1 MGWKPRTHHTLVP
14 RFNTWLSLDV
24 RRKGDAMADMRVP
37 GQAPESAGVR
47 FGPLGRLMMWLG
59 IISAAFIVLVIVAP
73 INPWF
78 PEATREAGEVDNL
91 FKFMLAAS
99 GVIFIYVQGLVLAF
113 ALRYRR
119 RKKDP
124 EDAVGPTVHGHT
136 GLEVAWS
143 AVPALLLVIL
153 VVLSMRVWT
162 DEHSISPPAS
172 ASGPCP
178 AAHGPVLQLCVR
190 GFQFGWTFSLPQ
202 YGIGFDKNLS
212 TVTIPV
218 NRPVYVSEQS
228 PDVIHSFWVPEFR
241 IKQDVVPG
249 MITHEQFTPT
259 RTGTYRVIC
268 TEFCGSGHSGMVT
281 KLTVASQADF
291 VKWLRKNGATRLP
304 TASTTAALV
313 QP

>member
-1 MGWKPRTHHTLVP
+1 
-14 RFNTWLSLDV
+14 
-24 RRKGDAMADMRVP
+24 MADRGAP
-37 GQAPESAGVR
+37 GPEPEGAGLR
-47 FGPLGRLMMWLG
+47 FGPLGRLAMWLG
-59 IISAAFIVLVIVAP
+59 IISVAFVVLVIVVP
-73 INPWF
+73 VNPWF

-99 GVIFIYVQGLVLAF
+99 GVIFIYVQGLLLAF

-119 RKKDP
+119 RKNDP
-124 EDAVGPTVHGHT
+124 DDAVGPAVHGHT
-136 GLEVAWS
+136 GLEMAWS
-143 AVPALLLVIL
+143 AVPALLLL
-153 VVLSMRVWT
+153 VLAVLSLRVWS
-162 DEHSISPPAS
+162 DEHTQPTRAW
-172 ASGPCP
+172 
-178 AAHGPVLQLCVR
+178 LQLGVK

-202 YGIGFDKNLS
+202 YGLGFDKNLS

-249 MITHEQFTPT
+249 LTTHEEFTPT

-281 KLTVASQADF
+281 TLTVASQANF
-291 VKWLRKNGATRLP
+291 VTWLRKSGAKTLP
-304 TASTTAALV
+304 TTTAA
-313 QP
+313 QARP

>member
-1 MGWKPRTHHTLVP
+1 
-14 RFNTWLSLDV
+14 
-24 RRKGDAMADMRVP
+24 MADISAPRHE
-37 GQAPESAGVR
+37 PESGGLR

-59 IISAAFIVLVIVAP
+59 IVSVAFVVVVILVPV
-73 INPWF
+73 NPWF

-99 GVIFIYVQGLVLAF
+99 GVIFIYVQGLLLDF

-119 RKKDP
+119 RTHDP
-124 EDAVGPTVHGHT
+124 DDAIGPAIHGHT
-136 GLEVAWS
+136 GLETGWS
-143 AVPALLLVIL
+143 AVPALLLL
-153 VVLSMRVWT
+153 VLAVLSLRVYS
-162 DEHSISPPAS
+162 DEHAVQTNP
-172 ASGPCP
+172 
-178 AAHGPVLQLCVR
+178 LQLGVR

-202 YGIGFDKNLS
+202 YGLGFDKSLS

-249 MITHEQFTPT
+249 LTTHEEFTPT

-281 KLTVASQADF
+281 TLTVASEARF
-291 VKWLRKNGATRLP
+291 VTWLRKNGAKSLP
-304 TASTTAALV
+304 
-313 QP
+313 

>member
-1 MGWKPRTHHTLVP
+1 
-14 RFNTWLSLDV
+14 
-24 RRKGDAMADMRVP
+24 MADRSAP
-37 GQAPESAGVR
+37 GHEPESAGLR
-47 FGPLGRLMMWLG
+47 FGPLGRLAMWLG
-59 IISAAFIVLVIVAP
+59 IISVAFVVLVIVAP

-78 PEATREAGEVDNL
+78 PEATREAREVDNL
-91 FKFMLAAS
+91 FRFMLAAS
-99 GVIFIYVQGLVLAF
+99 GVIFIYVQGLLLAF

-119 RKKDP
+119 RKNEPD
-124 EDAVGPTVHGHT
+124 DAIGPAVHGHT
-136 GLEVAWS
+136 RLEIAWS
-143 AVPALLLVIL
+143 AVPALLLVVL
-153 VVLSMRVWT
+153 VVLSMGVWT
-162 DEHSISPPAS
+162 DEHA
-172 ASGPCP
+172 ALKGP
-178 AAHGPVLQLCVR
+178 LRLDVR

-202 YGIGFDKNLS
+202 YGIGFARGLS

-249 MITHEQFTPT
+249 LTTHEEFTPV

-281 KLTVASQADF
+281 TLTVASEADF
-291 VKWLRKNGATRLP
+291 VTWLRKNGATTLP
-304 TASTTAALV
+304 AGHTTAAL

>member
-1 MGWKPRTHHTLVP
+1 
-14 RFNTWLSLDV
+14 
-24 RRKGDAMADMRVP
+24 MADMRVP
-37 GQAPESAGVR
+37 GQAPESAGRR

-59 IISAAFIVLVIVAP
+59 IISGAFVVLMIVVP

-78 PEATREAGEVDNL
+78 PEATREAREVDNL
-91 FKFMLAAS
+91 FRFMLAAS

-119 RKKDP
+119 RKNDP
-124 EDAVGPTVHGHT
+124 EDAVGPAVHGHT

-162 DEHSISPPAS
+162 DEHAVQKDRLEL
-172 ASGPCP
+172 G
-178 AAHGPVLQLCVR
+178 VK

-249 MITHEQFTPT
+249 MITHEKFTPT

-291 VKWLRKNGATRLP
+291 VTWLRKNGATRLP

-313 QP
+313 RP

>member
-1 MGWKPRTHHTLVP
+1 
-14 RFNTWLSLDV
+14 
-24 RRKGDAMADMRVP
+24 
-37 GQAPESAGVR
+37 
-47 FGPLGRLMMWLG
+47 MMWLG
-59 IISAAFIVLVIVAP
+59 IISGAFVVLVIVVP
-73 INPWF
+73 VNPWF
-78 PEATREAGEVDNL
+78 PQATREAGEVDNL

-99 GVIFIYVQGLVLAF
+99 GVIFIYVQGLLLAF

-119 RKKDP
+119 RKNDP

-136 GLEVAWS
+136 GLEMAWS
-143 AVPALLLVIL
+143 AVPALLLL
-153 VVLSMRVWT
+153 VLAVLSLRVWS
-162 DEHSISPPAS
+162 DEHAVQNDP
-172 ASGPCP
+172 
-178 AAHGPVLQLCVR
+178 LQLGVR

-249 MITHEQFTPT
+249 RVVGGGVLLTHEEFTPT
-259 RTGTYRVIC
+259 RMGTYRVIC

-281 KLTVASQADF
+281 TLTVASQADF
-291 VKWLRKNGATRLP
+291 FKWLRKNGATRLP
-304 TASTTAALV
+304 TAATTAALA

>member
-1 MGWKPRTHHTLVP
+1 
-14 RFNTWLSLDV
+14 
-24 RRKGDAMADMRVP
+24 
-37 GQAPESAGVR
+37 
-47 FGPLGRLMMWLG
+47 MMWLG
-59 IISAAFIVLVIVAP
+59 IISGAFIVLVIVVP

-78 PEATREAGEVDNL
+78 PEATREAREVDNL
-91 FKFMLAAS
+91 FRFMLAAS
-99 GVIFIYVQGLVLAF
+99 GVIFIYVQGLLLAF

-119 RKKDP
+119 RKNDP
-124 EDAVGPTVHGHT
+124 EDAIGPAVHGHT
-136 GLEVAWS
+136 GLEMAWS
-143 AVPALLLVIL
+143 AVPALLLL
-153 VVLSMRVWT
+153 VLTVLSLRVWS
-162 DEHSISPPAS
+162 DEHAVQKDP
-172 ASGPCP
+172 
-178 AAHGPVLQLCVR
+178 LQLGVR

-202 YGIGFDKNLS
+202 YGIGFNKNLS

-249 MITHEQFTPT
+249 RTCRPTRRRTGWVCGPLITHEEFTPT

-281 KLTVASQADF
+281 MLRVASQADF

-304 TASTTAALV
+304 APTTAALV

>member
-1 MGWKPRTHHTLVP
+1 
-14 RFNTWLSLDV
+14 
-24 RRKGDAMADMRVP
+24 MADMRVP
-37 GQAPESAGVR
+37 GQAPESAGWR

-59 IISAAFIVLVIVAP
+59 IISGAFVVLMIVVP

-78 PEATREAGEVDNL
+78 PEATREAREVDNL
-91 FKFMLAAS
+91 FRFMLAAS
-99 GVIFIYVQGLVLAF
+99 GVIFIYVQGLLLAF

-119 RKKDP
+119 RKNDA

-136 GLEVAWS
+136 GLEMAWS
-143 AVPALLLVIL
+143 AVPALLLL
-153 VVLSMRVWT
+153 VLAVLSLRVWS
-162 DEHSISPPAS
+162 DEHTVQKDPLQ
-172 ASGPCP
+172 PCP
-178 AAHGPVLQLCVR
+178 LQSGAGTCLGVK

-281 KLTVASQADF
+281 TLRVASQADF
-291 VKWLRKNGATRLP
+291 VTWLRKNGATRLP
-304 TASTTAALV
+304 SGHMTVASS
-313 QP
+313 

>member
-1 MGWKPRTHHTLVP
+1 
-14 RFNTWLSLDV
+14 
-24 RRKGDAMADMRVP
+24 MADMRAP
-37 GQAPESAGVR
+37 GDAPQSAGRR

-59 IISAAFIVLVIVAP
+59 IISGAFVVLMIVVP

-99 GVIFIYVQGLVLAF
+99 GVIFIYVQGLLLAF

-119 RKKDP
+119 RKNEPD
-124 EDAVGPTVHGHT
+124 DAVGPAVHGHT
-136 GLEVAWS
+136 GLEMAWS
-143 AVPALLLVIL
+143 AVPALLLL
-153 VVLSMRVWT
+153 VLAVLSLRVWS
-162 DEHSISPPAS
+162 DEHAVQKDPLQ
-172 ASGPCP
+172 PCP
-178 AAHGPVLQLCVR
+178 LQSGAGTCLGVK
-190 GFQFGWTFSLPQ
+190 GLQFGWTFSLPQ

-218 NRPVYVSEQS
+218 NRRVYVSLQS

-249 MITHEQFTPT
+249 LTLNRKHGDQPYLTHEEFTPT

-281 KLTVASQADF
+281 TLRVASQADF
-291 VKWLRKNGATRLP
+291 VKWLRKNGGQP
-304 TASTTAALV
+304 TASTT
-313 QP
+313 